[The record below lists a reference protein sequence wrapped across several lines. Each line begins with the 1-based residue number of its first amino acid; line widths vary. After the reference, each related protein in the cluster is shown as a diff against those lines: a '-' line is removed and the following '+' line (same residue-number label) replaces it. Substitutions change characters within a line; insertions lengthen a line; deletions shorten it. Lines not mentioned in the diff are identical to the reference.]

1 MIGLVMC
8 GGKGTRMNLPQEK
21 LLLKYK
27 NPVIQHV
34 INALQESGCF
44 SKIIG
49 ATSSNAP
56 RTSEFLKGLGISTI
70 QTEGNG
76 YVNDLNQILHNF
88 DEHVFVISGDMP
100 LLDAK
105 IIREIVQLVDIKN
118 TWTTVLL
125 SKSFLDSLHVKTE
138 YLVIYNKKEYS
149 YSGISIVNPISL
161 SGMKRVEESYVVFDD
176 KRIALNLNTKQDYDL
191 LGTT

>member
-1 MIGLVMC
+1 MC

-34 INALQESGCF
+34 INALQESDCF

-56 RTSEFLKGLGISTI
+56 KTSEFLKSLGISTI
-70 QTEGNG
+70 QTKGNG
-76 YVNDLNQILHNF
+76 YVSDLNQILHNF

-100 LLDAK
+100 LLDAQ
-105 IIREIVQLVDIKN
+105 IIKKIVQLADINNK
-118 TWTTVLL
+118 WTTVLL
-125 SKSFLDSLHVKTE
+125 NKVFLDSLHVETE
-138 YLVIYNKKEYS
+138 YLVTYNKKEYS
-149 YSGISIVNPISL
+149 YSGISIVNPNGL
-161 SGMKRVEESYVVFDD
+161 SGMKHVEESYVILDD

-191 LGTT
+191 FCAT

>member
-56 RTSEFLKGLGISTI
+56 RTNEFLKGLGISTI
-70 QTEGNG
+70 QTAGNG

-125 SKSFLDSLHVKTE
+125 SKNFLDSLHMKTE
-138 YLVIYNKKEYS
+138 YLVNYNKKEYS

-161 SGMKRVEESYVVFDD
+161 SGMNHVEESYVVLDD

>member
-27 NPVIQHV
+27 NPIIQHV

-49 ATSSNAP
+49 ATSPNAP
-56 RTSEFLKGLGISTI
+56 KTSKFLKSLGISTI

-105 IIREIVQLVDIKN
+105 IIKKIVQLVDTKN
-118 TWTTVLL
+118 MWTTVVL
-125 SKSFLDSLHVKTE
+125 SKNFLDSLHVKTE
-138 YLVIYNKKEYS
+138 YLVIYNNNEYS
-149 YSGISIVNPISL
+149 YSGISIVNPIRI
-161 SGMKRVEESYVVFDD
+161 SGMKPVEESYVILDD

>member
-1 MIGLVMC
+1 MC
-8 GGKGTRMNLPQEK
+8 GGKGTRMNLSQEK

-56 RTSEFLKGLGISTI
+56 KTSEFLKSLGISII

-76 YVNDLNQILHNF
+76 YVNDLNQILQNF

-100 LLDAK
+100 LLDAQ
-105 IIREIVQLVDIKN
+105 IIKKIVQLADIKN
-118 TWTTVLL
+118 TWNTVLL
-125 SKSFLDSLHVKTE
+125 SKNFLDSLHIETE
-138 YLVIYNKKEYS
+138 YLVTYNKKEYS
-149 YSGISIVNPISL
+149 YSGISIVNPILL
-161 SGMKRVEESYVVFDD
+161 SGMKHVEESYVILDD
-176 KRIALNLNTKQDYDL
+176 KRIAINLNTKQDYDL
-191 LGTT
+191 LGAT

>member
-34 INALQESGCF
+34 INALQESGYF

-56 RTSEFLKGLGISTI
+56 RTNEFLKGLGISTI

-125 SKSFLDSLHVKTE
+125 SKNFLDSLHMKTE

-161 SGMKRVEESYVVFDD
+161 SGMKHVEESYVVLDD

>member
-1 MIGLVMC
+1 MC
-8 GGKGTRMNLPQEK
+8 GGKGSRMNLPQEK

-27 NPVIQHV
+27 NPVVQHV
-34 INALQESGCF
+34 INALQKSGCF

-56 RTSEFLKGLGISTI
+56 RTNEFLKSLGISTI

-76 YVNDLNQILHNF
+76 YVKDLNRILHNF
-88 DEHVFVISGDMP
+88 DEPVFVISGDMP

-105 IIREIVQLVDIKN
+105 IIREIIQLVDIEN

-125 SKSFLDSLHVKTE
+125 SKKFLDSLHVKTE

-149 YSGISIVNPISL
+149 YSGISLVNPINL
-161 SGMKRVEESYVVFDD
+161 SGMKHVEESFVILDD

-191 LGTT
+191 LGAT

>member
-8 GGKGTRMNLPQEK
+8 GGKGTRMNLPKEK

-27 NPVIQHV
+27 TPIIQHV
-34 INALQESGCF
+34 TSALRESGCF

-49 ATSSNAP
+49 ATSYHTP
-56 RTSEFLKGLGISTI
+56 KTREFLTSLGISVI
-70 QTEGNG
+70 QTDGNG
-76 YVNDLNQILHNF
+76 YVNDLSQILHNF
-88 DEHVFVISGDMP
+88 DEPVFVISGDMP

-118 TWTTVLL
+118 TWTAVLL
-125 SKSFLDSLHVKTE
+125 SKNFLDSLHIKTE
-138 YLVIYNKKEYS
+138 YNIHYNKKEYS
-149 YSGISIVNPISL
+149 YSGISIVNPSSL
-161 SGMKRVEESYVVFDD
+161 SGMKHVEESYVILDD

>member
-1 MIGLVMC
+1 MC

-34 INALQESGCF
+34 ISALQESGCF
-44 SKIIG
+44 SKIFG

-56 RTSEFLKGLGISTI
+56 KTSEFLKGLGISTI
-70 QTEGNG
+70 QTEGIG
-76 YVNDLNQILHNF
+76 YVNDLNQILQNF
-88 DEHVFVISGDMP
+88 NEHVFVISGDMP

-105 IIREIVQLVDIKN
+105 IIKKIVQLVDTKN
-118 TWTTVLL
+118 TWTTVVL
-125 SKSFLDSLHVKTE
+125 SKNFLDSLHVKTE
-138 YLVIYNKKEYS
+138 YLIIYNKNEYS
-149 YSGISIVNPISL
+149 YSGISIVNPIRI
-161 SGMKRVEESYVVFDD
+161 SGMKPVEESYVVLDD

>member
-56 RTSEFLKGLGISTI
+56 RTSEFLKSLGIFTI

-76 YVNDLNQILHNF
+76 YVNDLNHVLHNF

-105 IIREIVQLVDIKN
+105 VIREIVQLVDIEN

-125 SKSFLDSLHVKTE
+125 SKNFLDSLHMKTE
-138 YLVIYNKKEYS
+138 YLVIYDKKEYS

-161 SGMKRVEESYVVFDD
+161 SGMKHVEESYVILDD

-191 LGTT
+191 LGAS

>member
-27 NPVIQHV
+27 NPIIQHV
-34 INALQESGCF
+34 ISALQESGCF
-44 SKIIG
+44 SKIFG
-49 ATSSNAP
+49 ATSFNAP
-56 RTSEFLKGLGISTI
+56 KTNEFLKGLGISTI
-70 QTEGNG
+70 QTQGNG
-76 YVNDLNQILHNF
+76 YVNDLNQILQNF
-88 DEHVFVISGDMP
+88 NEDTFVISGDMP

-105 IIREIVQLVDIKN
+105 IIKKIVQLVDTTN
-118 TWTTVLL
+118 TWTTVVL
-125 SKSFLDSLHVKTE
+125 SKNFLDSLHVKTE
-138 YLVIYNKKEYS
+138 YLVIYNNKEYS
-149 YSGISIVNPISL
+149 YSGISIVNPIRISR
-161 SGMKRVEESYVVFDD
+161 MKPVEESYLILDD

>member
-27 NPVIQHV
+27 NPIIQHV
-34 INALQESGCF
+34 VSALQESGCF
-44 SKIIG
+44 SKIFG
-49 ATSSNAP
+49 ATSPNTP
-56 RTSEFLKGLGISTI
+56 KTSEFLRSIGISTI

-88 DEHVFVISGDMP
+88 NEPVFVISGDMP

-105 IIREIVQLVDIKN
+105 IIKKIVQLVDTQN

-125 SKSFLDSLHVKTE
+125 SKNFLDLLHMKTE
-138 YLVIYNKKEYS
+138 YLLIYNKKEYS
-149 YSGISIVNPISL
+149 YSGISIVNPTNL
-161 SGMKRVEESYVVFDD
+161 SGMKHVEESYVILDD

-191 LGTT
+191 LGTA

>member
-8 GGKGTRMNLPQEK
+8 GGKGMRMNLPQEK
-21 LLLKYK
+21 LLLKYR

-34 INALQESGCF
+34 ISALQESGCF

-56 RTSEFLKGLGISTI
+56 RTNEFLKGLGISTI

-125 SKSFLDSLHVKTE
+125 SKNFLDSLHMKTE
-138 YLVIYNKKEYS
+138 YLVNYNKKEYS

-161 SGMKRVEESYVVFDD
+161 SGMNHVEESYVVLDD

>member
-1 MIGLVMC
+1 MC

-56 RTSEFLKGLGISTI
+56 RTNEFLKSLGISTI

-105 IIREIVQLVDIKN
+105 IIREIVQLVDIEN

-125 SKSFLDSLHVKTE
+125 SKNFLDLLHMKTE

-149 YSGISIVNPISL
+149 YSGISIVNPINL
-161 SGMKRVEESYVVFDD
+161 SGMKHVEESYVILDD

-191 LGTT
+191 LGAT

>member
-8 GGKGTRMNLPQEK
+8 GGKGTRMNFPQEK

-56 RTSEFLKGLGISTI
+56 KTSEFLKSIGISII

-88 DEHVFVISGDMP
+88 NEHVFVISGDMP

-105 IIREIVQLVDIKN
+105 IIKKIIQLADIKN

-125 SKSFLDSLHVKTE
+125 SKSFLDSLHIESE
-138 YLVIYNKKEYS
+138 YLVTWNKKEYS
-149 YSGISIVNPISL
+149 YSGISIINPIHV
-161 SGMKRVEESYVVFDD
+161 SGIKHVEESYVILDD

>member
-44 SKIIG
+44 SKIVG

-56 RTSEFLKGLGISTI
+56 KTSEFLKSLGISII
-70 QTEGNG
+70 QTKGNG

-100 LLDAK
+100 LLDAQIIKK
-105 IIREIVQLVDIKN
+105 IIQFADIKN
-118 TWTTVLL
+118 TWTTVIL
-125 SKSFLDSLHVKTE
+125 SKSFLDSLHIETE
-138 YLVIYNKKEYS
+138 YLVTFNKKEYS
-149 YSGISIVNPISL
+149 YSGISIVNPVRL
-161 SGMKRVEESYVVFDD
+161 SGMKQVEESYVILDD

-191 LGTT
+191 LGAT

>member
-1 MIGLVMC
+1 MC
-8 GGKGTRMNLPQEK
+8 GGKGTRMNLPEEK

-27 NPVIQHV
+27 NPIIQHV
-34 INALQESGCF
+34 INALQESDCF
-44 SKIIG
+44 SKIFA
-49 ATSSNAP
+49 ATSPNTP
-56 RTSEFLKGLGISTI
+56 KTSEFLRSLGVSII
-70 QTEGNG
+70 QTEGDG

-88 DEHVFVISGDMP
+88 NEPVFVISGDMP

-105 IIREIVQLVDIKN
+105 IIRNIVQRVDTKN

-125 SKSFLDSLHVKTE
+125 SKDFLDSLHMKTE
-138 YLVIYNKKEYS
+138 YPLIYNKKEYS
-149 YSGISIVNPISL
+149 YSGISIVNPINL
-161 SGMKRVEESYVVFDD
+161 SGLEHVEESYVILDD

>member
-8 GGKGTRMNLPQEK
+8 GGKGTRMNFPEEK

-27 NPVIQHV
+27 NPIIQHV
-34 INALQESGCF
+34 ISALQESGCF
-44 SKIIG
+44 SKIFG
-49 ATSSNAP
+49 ATSPNTP
-56 RTSEFLKGLGISTI
+56 KTSEFLRSLGISTI

-88 DEHVFVISGDMP
+88 NESVFVISGDMP

-105 IIREIVQLVDIKN
+105 IIRKIVQLVDTKN

-125 SKSFLDSLHVKTE
+125 SKDFLDSLHMKTE
-138 YLVIYNKKEYS
+138 YLLIYNKKEYS
-149 YSGISIVNPISL
+149 YSGISIVNPINL
-161 SGMKRVEESYVVFDD
+161 AGMEHIEESYVIFDD
-176 KRIALNLNTKQDYDL
+176 KRIGFTIEIPE
-191 LGTT
+191 

>member
-1 MIGLVMC
+1 MC

-34 INALQESGCF
+34 INALQESDCF
-44 SKIIG
+44 SKIFG

-56 RTSEFLKGLGISTI
+56 KTREFLKGLGISTI
-70 QTEGNG
+70 QTHGNG
-76 YVNDLNQILHNF
+76 YVNDLNQILQNCN
-88 DEHVFVISGDMP
+88 EHVFVISGDMP

-105 IIREIVQLVDIKN
+105 IIKKIVQLVDTKN
-118 TWTTVLL
+118 TWTTVVL
-125 SKSFLDSLHVKTE
+125 SKNFLDSLHVKTE
-138 YLVIYNKKEYS
+138 YLVIYNNKEYS
-149 YSGISIVNPISL
+149 YSGISIVNPIRI
-161 SGMKRVEESYVVFDD
+161 SGMKSVEESYVILDD
-176 KRIALNLNTKQDYDL
+176 KRIAINLNTKQDYDL

>member
-8 GGKGTRMNLPQEK
+8 GGKGTRMNLPEEK

-27 NPVIQHV
+27 NPIIQHV
-34 INALQESGCF
+34 ISALQESDCF

-49 ATSSNAP
+49 ATSPNTP
-56 RTSEFLKGLGISTI
+56 KTSEFLRSLGISII

-88 DEHVFVISGDMP
+88 NEPVFVISGDMP
-100 LLDAK
+100 LLDAE
-105 IIREIVQLVDIKN
+105 IIKKIVQLLDTKN

-125 SKSFLDSLHVKTE
+125 SKDFLDSLHMKTE
-138 YLVIYNKKEYS
+138 YLLIYNKKEYS
-149 YSGISIVNPISL
+149 YSGISIVNPINL
-161 SGMKRVEESYVVFDD
+161 SGLEHVEESYVILDD

-191 LGTT
+191 FSTT

>member
-56 RTSEFLKGLGISTI
+56 RTNEFLKSLGISTI

-76 YVNDLNQILHNF
+76 YVKDLNQILHTF

-118 TWTTVLL
+118 IWTTVLL
-125 SKSFLDSLHVKTE
+125 SKNFLDSLHMKTE
-138 YLVIYNKKEYS
+138 YLVIYNKKEYF
-149 YSGISIVNPISL
+149 YSGISLVNPISL
-161 SGMKRVEESYVVFDD
+161 SGMKHVEESYVILDD

-191 LGTT
+191 LGAT